1 MLQREVGKS
10 STKNIGAFSNTDNKG
25 KLWSMLQNN
34 GAFNGIS
41 NTFFSQVRQ
50 EFESMVV
57 HIDQEHREKEK
68 MEKNKLFIDAMIDKM
83 TDYRRQSY
91 QSTAPYTASEIKK
104 SRMEAFENDLSKKQ
118 DEFNKYTARPTPN
131 AVDFK
136 DNEDE
141 NTTNV
146 NDLLE
151 RAIRDRENLDVPPP
165 PIAKRED
172 SQKQNTEQ
180 SVGRRDREG
189 SGTTPIVNVGDQENS
204 NTLELLQ
211 KIMKKLELI
220 EAKIDRT
227 SS

>member
-1 MLQREVGKS
+1 MLQPEIEK
-10 STKNIGAFSNTDNKG
+10 STKSVNTFSNTDNKG

-41 NTFFSQVRQ
+41 NDFFSKVRQ

-57 HIDQEHREKEK
+57 RIDEQHGEKEK
-68 MEKNKLFIDAMIDKM
+68 MEKNKLFIDAMIGKM
-83 TDYRRQSY
+83 TDYRRESY
-91 QSTAPYTASEIKK
+91 QNTVPYTASEIKK
-104 SRMEAFENDLSKKQ
+104 SRIEAFDNDLSQKQ
-118 DEFNKYTARPTPN
+118 DEFNQYTARPKPN

-165 PIAKRED
+165 PIARKEEN
-172 SQKQNTEQ
+172 QKQN
-180 SVGRRDREG
+180 SDRIG
-189 SGTTPIVNVGDQENS
+189 GSDSGTTPIVNVGDQENN

-220 EAKIDRT
+220 EAKIDRP

>member
-1 MLQREVGKS
+1 MLQAEVGKR
-10 STKNIGAFSNTDNKG
+10 TKNNSDFSNTDNKG

-41 NTFFSQVRQ
+41 NDFFSQVRQ

-57 HIDQEHREKEK
+57 RIEEQHREKEK
-68 MEKNKLFIDAMIDKM
+68 MAKNKLFIDAMIDKM

-91 QSTAPYTASEIKK
+91 QNTAPYTASEIKK
-104 SRMEAFENDLSKKQ
+104 SRMEAFENDLSRKQ
-118 DEFNKYTARPTPN
+118 DEFNQYTARPKPN

-136 DNEDE
+136 DNDDE

-151 RAIRDRENLDVPPP
+151 RAIRDRENLDIPP
-165 PIAKRED
+165 PIAK
-172 SQKQNTEQ
+172 SPNQSHNQNEPMV
-180 SVGRRDREG
+180 SESEMGA
-189 SGTTPIVNVGDQENS
+189 TPIANVGVQENS

-211 KIMKKLELI
+211 KIMKKLEVI

-227 SS
+227 SSSSP

>member
-1 MLQREVGKS
+1 MLQPEIEK
-10 STKNIGAFSNTDNKG
+10 STKSVNTFSNTDNKG

-41 NTFFSQVRQ
+41 NDFFSKVRQ

-57 HIDQEHREKEK
+57 RIDEQHGEKEK
-68 MEKNKLFIDAMIDKM
+68 MEKNKLFIDAMIGKM
-83 TDYRRQSY
+83 TDYRRESY
-91 QSTAPYTASEIKK
+91 QNTVPYTASEIKK
-104 SRMEAFENDLSKKQ
+104 SRIEAFDNDLSQKQ
-118 DEFNKYTARPTPN
+118 DEFNQFTARPKPN

-165 PIAKRED
+165 PIARKEENK
-172 SQKQNTEQ
+172 KQN
-180 SVGRRDREG
+180 SDRIG
-189 SGTTPIVNVGDQENS
+189 GSGSGSDSGTTPIVNVGDQENN

-220 EAKIDRT
+220 EAKIDRP

>member
-1 MLQREVGKS
+1 
-10 STKNIGAFSNTDNKG
+10 
-25 KLWSMLQNN
+25 MLQNN

-57 HIDQEHREKEK
+57 RIDEEHREKEK

-118 DEFNKYTARPTPN
+118 DELNKYTARPTPN

-165 PIAKRED
+165 PITKRENKQI
-172 SQKQNTEQ
+172 QKSEQ
-180 SVGRRDREG
+180 SGG
-189 SGTTPIVNVGDQENS
+189 SSGNGTTPIVNVGDQENS

-211 KIMKKLELI
+211 KIMKKLEII
-220 EAKIDRT
+220 EAKIDQT